1 MAFSAKLQPFTNEFP
16 DADIHEL
23 IAPDLLH
30 QVVKGVFKD
39 HLVTWVGR
47 YLHTVNTP
55 AQAKKILDEIDYR

>member
-16 DADIHEL
+16 GADIHEL

-39 HLVTWVGR
+39 HLVTWVEC
-47 YLHTVNTP
+47 YLNIANTP